1 MTSID
6 SNRAAAAVFSELVEG
21 PGEPGTAVVLNTG
34 DVGLLRSLAR
44 LSAADASRS
53 ADGGATIAAHVQ
65 HLRFGLSL
73 LNRWA
78 REGGD
83 PFTDAKWDEPWRTS
97 AVDEREWQQIQGG
110 LREETGRWL
119 DVLATRPPT
128 TTRDL
133 HWMIGSIAHLAYHVG
148 AVRQIHA
155 ASRGPREGSFAPP
168 APPPG

>member
-1 MTSID
+1 MASTE

-21 PGEPGTAVVLNTG
+21 PGEPGTAVVLNAG
-34 DVGLLRSLAR
+34 DMGLLRSLAR

-53 ADGGATIAAHVQ
+53 ASGGATIAAHVQ

-83 PFTDAKWDEPWRTS
+83 PFADAKWDEPWKTT
-97 AVDEREWQQIQGG
+97 AVDEREWQAIQSG

-119 DVLATRPPT
+119 HELASRPPA

-133 HWMIGSIAHLAYHVG
+133 TWMIGSIAHLAYHVG

-155 ASRGPREGSFAPP
+155 AARGPKQG
-168 APPPG
+168 